1 MDSSIAF
8 QAVAILILIALS
20 SFFSSA
26 ETAMTT
32 VNKIRIQSLAEQGNK
47 RAVILEKII
56 SNSPKMLSTVLIG
69 NNIVNMSV
77 SSLMTTLTIKILG
90 NAYVGITT
98 GILTLLILIFGE
110 ITHKNLA
117 TIHAEK
123 LSLAYSRIIY
133 GLMILI
139 FGEITPKNLA
149 TIHAEKLSLAYSR
162 IIYGLMILLTPVVF
176 IVNKITEGVLVIL
189 HVNPDEK
196 ANAMTEHELRTLVNV
211 GEKDGVIE
219 NEEKQM
225 IYNVFD
231 FGDSTAKD
239 VMIPRIDMTFI
250 DINFSYDELMA
261 VFSEDMHTRFPV
273 YEDNTDNVIGIINMK
288 DLLVYPKDK
297 PFSIR
302 NILREP
308 YFTYEYKATA
318 DLMIEMRKA
327 SVNLAI
333 VLDEYGATAGL
344 VTLED
349 LLEEIVGEI
358 RDEYDEDEVED
369 IKEIQPEREYVIQGS
384 AKLDDINEALHISLE
399 SEDYDSIGGYII
411 EQLDCL
417 PKEGQSVTLESGI
430 RLVVDRLDKNRIE
443 LVHIWLPEKK
453 TETEEQP

>member
-1 MDSSIAF
+1 MDSGIVF
-8 QAVAILILIALS
+8 QAVAIIILIALS

-32 VNKIRIQSLAEQGNK
+32 VNKIRIQSLSEQGDK
-47 RAVILEKII
+47 RAIILEKVI
-56 SNSPKMLSTVLIG
+56 SDSPKMLSAVLIG

-77 SSLMTTLTIKILG
+77 SSLMTTLTIKVLG
-90 NAYVGITT
+90 NAYVGIAT

-110 ITHKNLA
+110 TTPKNMA

-123 LSLAYSRIIY
+123 LALAYARIIY
-133 GLMILI
+133 GFMFI
-139 FGEITPKNLA
+139 
-149 TIHAEKLSLAYSR
+149 
-162 IIYGLMILLTPVVF
+162 LTPVVF
-176 IVNKITEGVLVIL
+176 IVTKITSGVLLLFHIDP
-189 HVNPDEK
+189 NAK

-211 GEKDGVIE
+211 GQEEGVIE

-231 FGDSTAKD
+231 FGDSTARD
-239 VMIPRIDMTFI
+239 VMIPRIDMTFVNV
-250 DINFSYDELMA
+250 DSTYDELMEI
-261 VFSEDMHTRFPV
+261 FSEDMHTRFPV

-288 DLLVYPKDK
+288 DLLIYPKDK

-369 IKEIQPEREYVIQGS
+369 IKEIQPDREYIVQGS
-384 AKLDDINEALHISLE
+384 AKLDDINETLHINLE

-417 PKEGQSVTLESGI
+417 PKEGQSVTLENGI
-430 RLVVDRLDKNRIE
+430 RLVVDHLDKNRIE
-443 LVHIWLPEKK
+443 LVHIWLPEQK
-453 TETEEQP
+453 TETEEQK

>member
-1 MDSSIAF
+1 MESSD
-8 QAVAILILIALS
+8 AIQLLIILVLVALS
-20 SFFSSA
+20 AFFSSS
-26 ETAMTT
+26 ETALTT
-32 VNKIRIQSLAEQGNK
+32 VNKIRIRTLADAGDSRAAMVLKVTGN
-47 RAVILEKII
+47 
-56 SNSPKMLSTVLIG
+56 PGKMLSAILIG

-98 GILTLLILIFGE
+98 GILTLL
-110 ITHKNLA
+110 
-117 TIHAEK
+117 
-123 LSLAYSRIIY
+123 
-133 GLMILI
+133 ILI

-250 DINFSYDELMA
+250 
-261 VFSEDMHTRFPV
+261 
-273 YEDNTDNVIGIINMK
+273 EDNTDNVIGIINMK

-369 IKEIQPEREYVIQGS
+369 IKEIQPEREYVVQGS
-384 AKLDDINEALHISLE
+384 AKLDDINEALHINLE

>member
-56 SNSPKMLSTVLIG
+56 SDSPKMLSTVLIG

-98 GILTLLILIFGE
+98 GILTLL
-110 ITHKNLA
+110 
-117 TIHAEK
+117 
-123 LSLAYSRIIY
+123 
-133 GLMILI
+133 ILI

-288 DLLVYPKDK
+288 DLLLYDSKKSEFQIKD
-297 PFSIR
+297 
-302 NILREP
+302 ILREA
-308 YFTYEYKATA
+308 YFTYEYKSISE
-318 DLMIEMRKA
+318 LLVEMRQA
-327 SVNLAI
+327 SFNIAI
-333 VLDEYGATAGL
+333 VLDEYGETSGL
-344 VTLED
+344 ITLED
-349 LLEEIVGEI
+349 ILEEIVGEI
-358 RDEYDEDEVED
+358 HDEYDENEEEN
-369 IKEIQPEREYVIQGS
+369 IKAVGKHEYIIEGS
-384 AKLDDINEALHISLE
+384 TNLDDLNDSLDLNLE
-399 SEDYDSIGGYII
+399 SEDYDSLGGFII
-411 EQLDCL
+411 EKLDRL
-417 PKEGQSVTLESGI
+417 PKAGDSVSTEDGI
-430 RLVVDRLDKNRIE
+430 RMVVEKLDKNRIE
-443 LVHIWLPEKK
+443 TVHLYLPENYREH
-453 TETEEQP
+453 TSDSLETDD